1 MAVDPLVDTARDLYA
16 LPPDEF
22 VAARDEAVK
31 QARASGDRQLAAAI
45 AKLRRPTVGAWVLNR
60 LARERPDLLDELVEL
75 GEALRSA
82 QRDLRGEELREL
94 TMQRR
99 SVVSRLTREAARLA
113 QRGYGRGDL
122 PLSEIEATLTA
133 ALADPDVAD
142 QVRAG
147 LLAKPVAYA
156 GFGETPRPRL
166 RLVQGGGA
174 DPDADAGA
182 DRDGGGGGRAA
193 RDAGGGPAKRSLHAA
208 GTATD
213 SADDLRTGAGSA
225 TRVPPSRPTPIREG
239 AAKRAE
245 REAAK
250 QARREAA
257 EREAAERE
265 AAERASREAGEQAE
279 REAAERAEQK
289 AAEVAR
295 RDAERASAARLKKAR
310 AAAHRELLAARTEL
324 AEAEAVR
331 VEAERAV
338 KAAKRRVEKAAAAVH
353 NLDIETLT

>member
-31 QARASGDRQLAAAI
+31 RARASGDRQLAAAI

-94 TMQRR
+94 TVQRR

-147 LLAKPVAYA
+147 LLAKTVAYA

-208 GTATD
+208 GTAAD

-225 TRVPPSRPTPIREG
+225 TRVPSSRPTPIREG

-279 REAAERAEQK
+279 REAAER
-289 AAEVAR
+289 AEVAR

>member
-94 TMQRR
+94 TVQRR

-147 LLAKPVAYA
+147 LLAKTVAYA

-208 GTATD
+208 GTAAD

-225 TRVPPSRPTPIREG
+225 TRVPSSRPTPIREG

-250 QARREAA
+250 QAR
-257 EREAAERE
+257 REAAERE